1 MFFMNHYQSIHGLNF
16 FRCLEFDGKMA
27 CWKQSSICGHPHASK
42 GITSHGLARN
52 IEGMS
57 FCLPDWKESGCVT
70 VVVASWTSRFC
81 VDIFTKMAIF
91 SDDSLFKLT
100 IFNYQTM
107 KLHSWLI
114 AVQFQCAGG
123 GEYNIFPS
131 PLQAPRTADPIGPLF
146 ILTPNK
152 FQKTELQTMFKL
164 SLRKLLDYKSLPECL
179 RLTRFFTTPFRQ
191 GAEQVLSGCTGR
203 IRSTWRKVSW
213 PIHLER
219 KQNSRHC
226 CWEDLRR
233 ITSANE
239 TIWDPTALESWKF
252 PLQFA
257 AIFFR
262 YIQRV
267 TIPISTWTVAFA
279 DGFKS
284 KALSHRGAME
294 SLNLFWVS
302 PCPKRNDS
310 CLDHRSS
317 FAPFPN
323 NLALHFFRCCSIILE
338 SSEVSWNCCQTGM
351 IDEPFLKH
359 YGITVAEL
367 LTRI

>member
-1 MFFMNHYQSIHGLNF
+1 
-16 FRCLEFDGKMA
+16 
-27 CWKQSSICGHPHASK
+27 
-42 GITSHGLARN
+42 
-52 IEGMS
+52 
-57 FCLPDWKESGCVT
+57 
-70 VVVASWTSRFC
+70 
-81 VDIFTKMAIF
+81 
-91 SDDSLFKLT
+91 
-100 IFNYQTM
+100 
-107 KLHSWLI
+107 
-114 AVQFQCAGG
+114 
-123 GEYNIFPS
+123 
-131 PLQAPRTADPIGPLF
+131 
-146 ILTPNK
+146 
-152 FQKTELQTMFKL
+152 MFKL

-226 CWEDLRR
+226 CWEDLQR

-279 DGFKS
+279 AGFKS

-323 NLALHFFRCCSIILE
+323 NLALHFFRCYSIILE